1 MGSDKS
7 VATSFI
13 SRTQHYVA
21 VMSRRIIIIINS
33 PLVTYGS
40 CCCFCCWVCDLGAM
54 QFHQTAGHKII
65 TSYHLTPVTQSTKK
79 CSTEEIYNIT
89 VDPKI

>member
-1 MGSDKS
+1 MGPDKS

-33 PLVTYGS
+33 PQLQKPV
-40 CCCFCCWVCDLGAM
+40 CHVCDLGAM

-79 CSTEEIYNIT
+79 CSTEEIYNIS